1 MSRIQRAWSLAAL
14 CLLTIAGI
22 SADAAETVR
31 GLTMPATG
39 RHRPIIIRHVREGAA
54 SSYNWSGY
62 AVTAAKGSVRDVS
75 GSWIVPSVACD
86 NGTEYSS
93 FWVGIDGFN
102 SNTVEQIG
110 TDSDCHSGSP
120 TYYAWFEFYP
130 HPMFTINNLP
140 VQPGDLMSANVHYD
154 PSSRQFTVTITNETA
169 HKSFSTSTRVNNAQR
184 SSAEWVAEAP
194 SSAGGILPLA
204 NFGTV
209 SYGADTTTVN
219 GTTGVIGAFGTTN
232 VYAITM
238 VDNSG
243 TDKAVPSKLS
253 SDNSSFSVQWLS
265 AGP

>member
-75 GSWIVPSVACD
+75 GSWIVPSVKCAS
-86 NGTEYSS
+86 GTEYSS

-120 TYYAWFEFYP
+120 AYYAWFEFYP
-130 HPMFTINNLP
+130 HPMLTINTVP
-140 VQPGDLMSANVHYD
+140 VSPGDVICADVQYAW
-154 PSSRQFTVTITNETA
+154 RQLPATITNVTTGQ
-169 HKSFSTSTRVNNAQR
+169 SFSTSTRVNSAQR

-204 NFGTV
+204 DFGTV
-209 SYGADTTTVN
+209 SYSDDKATVS
-219 GTTGVIGAFGTTN
+219 GTTGAIGTFPGPN
-232 VYAITM
+232 VYQITM
-238 VDNSG
+238 VDSSG
-243 TDKAVPSKLS
+243 K
-253 SDNSSFSVQWLS
+253 
-265 AGP
+265 